1 MSLSLNQD
9 FGNWSSLEVHVNDTN
24 ITAILQPATRQ
35 EMIRK
40 DPGFESLRDIVADP
54 LNSHI
59 WLGSGPD
66 GDGAFKGCL
75 QEVRLGGILLPLFV
89 SSTLGNTTMAVPD
102 RFELEGDAEPSAD
115 CTLCREWDCHNGGRC
130 SDPGTQ
136 YGCECSSSFEGDF
149 CEKDVDECAAGKGP
163 CQNGATCLN
172 MMGSYRCICADG
184 YTGRHCEE
192 RIWYCDFSPCEN
204 GATCLDTEPGSYNCR
219 CSEDFEGQNCTER
232 VRAYCH

>member
-1 MSLSLNQD
+1 MSGFIATFPGVSSATFDGNRTGPFQYKAALQTNKSLDSVKLQFRSRTPGVLLYTSRGDSFLSVTLKPPLVEVRWLFRGGSEQNMSLSLNQD

-75 QEVRLGGILLPLFV
+75 QEVRLGKALNFYFSKLSPTSKPTANAIFNP
-89 SSTLGNTTMAVPD
+89 NAVLV
-102 RFELEGDAEPSAD
+102 E
-115 CTLCREWDCHNGGRC
+115 
-130 SDPGTQ
+130 
-136 YGCECSSSFEGDF
+136 
-149 CEKDVDECAAGKGP
+149 V
-163 CQNGATCLN
+163 
-172 MMGSYRCICADG
+172 
-184 YTGRHCEE
+184 
-192 RIWYCDFSPCEN
+192 
-204 GATCLDTEPGSYNCR
+204 
-219 CSEDFEGQNCTER
+219 
-232 VRAYCH
+232 